1 MTKSTFNDILFL
13 GVLNCFYT
21 LCWKGETCQG
31 FPNST
36 KGLGEKSPLPV
47 RRRGWEILLMTGI
60 FSLGAETFFK
70 DKNNLL

>member
-1 MTKSTFNDILFL
+1 MTKSTFKDILFL

-21 LCWKGETCQG
+21 LCWKGETYQG

-47 RRRGWEILLMTGI
+47 RGRGMGN
-60 FSLGAETFFK
+60 FVDDRDFFIGW
-70 DKNNLL
+70 